1 MRLAINQPFD
11 LETSLMMGQAFR
23 WHQLDAAFYPDR
35 SQWFSGVLG
44 DNLIHIR
51 QTEDGV
57 EYRAGGPNGAT
68 DADLSD
74 LLSRYFRLDDD
85 IEAIYADLCA
95 RDPQMEK
102 LIEAHRGMRL
112 LRQDPWECLVSY
124 MCSAP
129 ASIASIKRCVEAIA
143 DGFGYRV
150 KLGEEVRITFPTAER
165 LATDATAAGKMEAL
179 GLGLKRAPQIISAA
193 QRVYAGKPDLAVLAE
208 PSVSSVDAV
217 RTLDAFD
224 GIGYKIAS
232 CVAMMSLNKT
242 DAFPVD
248 RWILRAL
255 VAGNYADCPIPRKR
269 LHDGDHKRII
279 SWAQS
284 YFGPYA
290 GYAGQYLFYNRLGN
304 ESNSASHSRQAQQ
317 GSLEPDSGAKPARN
331 TSRHQNRSRAC
342 PNCGA
347 GIGAV
352 CRYPSGYRYEKG
364 HSERG

>member
-23 WHQLDAAFYPDR
+23 WYPLDAAFYPDR

-51 QTEDGV
+51 RTEDGV

-68 DADLSD
+68 DADLND

-85 IEAIYADLCA
+85 IEAIYAYLCE

-102 LIEAHRGMRL
+102 LVEDHRGMRV

-124 MCSAP
+124 ICSKSNKIT
-129 ASIASIKRCVEAIA
+129 SIRQCVEEIA
-143 DGFGYRV
+143 TMSRQTV
-150 KLGEEVRITFPTAER
+150 RLGDDERHIFPTPQVV
-165 LATDATAAGKMEAL
+165 TAAGVG
-179 GLGLKRAPQIISAA
+179 GLTVLDLKGRFRNSFPPAIYSAA
-193 QRVYAGKPDLAVLAE
+193 ERICNGDL
-208 PSVSSVDAV
+208 D
-217 RTLDAFD
+217 LDELMRLPYSGVKRELLD
-224 GIGYKIAS
+224 CKGIGHKIAD
-232 CVAMMSLNKT
+232 CVALMSLDKL

-248 RWILRAL
+248 THIKKAVQTRYFGSGKPPSNNGM
-255 VAGNYADCPIPRKR
+255 VQ
-269 LHDGDHKRII
+269 
-279 SWAQS
+279 WAQQR
-284 YFGPYA
+284 FGPYA
-290 GYAGQYLFYNRLGN
+290 GYAGQYLFYDRLRN
-304 ESNSASHSRQAQQ
+304 EGNSASHSRQAQQ